1 MKKFYT
7 ILLGVAVSLA
17 AVSCLEEKQEPYTPG
32 EPEAENCYG
41 VYFPA
46 QEASGYHIYSPSVDT
61 KVDIT
66 VARTNTNG
74 EITVPV
80 EATYSADVF
89 TATPIK
95 FADGQAETTFTVSF
109 PTIEQG
115 KTYSANF
122 IITDPAYASLYSSN
136 PVAFDFSVMQ
146 VEMLDWLN
154 PVTKEKAVVHWTQ
167 SWWGETV
174 DTYIKYYEVN
184 GVKTCFT
191 VTIPDSHVA
200 TNPYTAY
207 GFFGCHENEGEG
219 EWTLVMYEKKSDG
232 NSFIRIPLVNTGYH
246 HSSYDADIYALDY
259 FYWNANDPNDEA
271 EFLSYAASNSDV
283 VSYYDG
289 NGGWYLSI
297 RSYYM
302 FGIGGWNPGAYDI
315 VGIMEGYTRVDYS
328 LSIAQTAVPAA
339 GKVPVKFTLGP
350 DVAKVVYEFKEGEL
364 SKINTEKAISELKAD
379 SENNITASGTYEFEL
394 PKTGVYTLVAASV
407 DAEGNIQES
416 ASTLVTYTAAADIEA
431 QATVINGG
439 IGSAEKYIP
448 QGVNTDSSLEIY
460 LYGENITE
468 AKFAVVSVLDL
479 ASDQAGCIAKV
490 KASKAVKAEVLDAIN
505 GNGYVDV
512 VTGLLPGTEYYLLV
526 YATNSFTETVE
537 LFGSQFTTGDP
548 LPIYQTFSSESYY
561 ADGELENAAAWCGTW
576 NLYGIDADGTTGL
589 REYLGKSVITA
600 SETPTEGPD
609 ANGFY
614 DEYVYVSGL
623 FGDLSWLSNYSI
635 ECDDKIEMDVYAGV
649 MYTTSN
655 ALVNDPDALFTVYLY
670 SKGQDSWGW
679 DYADAFWTC
688 FIPVMDGYYAFVD
701 VKYGGSY
708 NFCGL
713 GLVYNNQSWVAQI
726 SEQLLVD
733 PAKDDNGIAPASVNH
748 AIVAAQNNL
757 NECIVEN
764 DNCVLSD
771 KGRIRTIL
779 DSYKDKAKGV
789 TLYNHVAGIK
799 GEMPLRTATVKSVK
813 YLGETSEKGFNM
825 PLEK

>member
-32 EPEAENCYG
+32 EPEAENCFG

-46 QEASGYHIYSPSVDT
+46 QEASGYHIYSPSMDT

-80 EATYSADVF
+80 EATFSEDVF
-89 TATPIK
+89 TATDIK

-115 KTYSANF
+115 KTYSASF
-122 IITDPAYASLYSSN
+122 IIKDKNYASLYSSN
-136 PVAFDFSVMQ
+136 PIAFDFSVMQ

-200 TNPYTAY
+200 SAPYEAY

-219 EWTLVMYEKKSDG
+219 EWTLVMYPEKSDG

-259 FYWNANDPNDEA
+259 FYWNASDPNDEA
-271 EFLSYAASNSDV
+271 EFLSYAASNADV

-302 FGIGGWNPGAYDI
+302 FGVGGWNPGAYDI

-328 LSIAQTAVPAA
+328 LSIAQTAVPSN

-364 SKINTEKAISELKAD
+364 SKINTEKAMSELKAD
-379 SENNITASGTYEFEL
+379 SANAITEAGTYEFEL

-407 DAEGNIQES
+407 DAKGEIHETANTI
-416 ASTLVTYTAAADIEA
+416 VTYTAAADVDEY
-431 QATVINGG
+431 ATVINGG

-448 QGVNTDSSLEIY
+448 QGVNTDNSLEIY
-460 LYGENITE
+460 LYGENIVD
-468 AKFAVVSVLDL
+468 AKIGLFSLLDL
-479 ASDQAGCIAKV
+479 VGDYDGCVNALTASESV
-490 KASKAVKAEVLDAIN
+490 SAEVLDAIN
-505 GNGYVDV
+505 GDGYVDV
-512 VTGLLPGTEYYLLV
+512 ATGLLPGTEYYMMV
-526 YATNSFTETVE
+526 YASNAFTETVE
-537 LFGSQFTTGDP
+537 LYGSATTTGDP
-548 LPIYQTFSSESYY
+548 LPIYQTFTGDDYY
-561 ADGELENAAAWCGTW
+561 ADGELENAAAWCGKW
-576 NLYGIDADGTTGL
+576 NYYAIDVYGSTGL
-589 REYLGKSVITA
+589 REYLGKVDISA
-600 SETPTEGPD
+600 STTPTEGPD
-609 ANGFY
+609 GNGYY
-614 DEYVYVSGL
+614 DEYVLVDGL
-623 FGDLSWLSNYSI
+623 FPNAVVDGPAYGYETGTCVL
-635 ECDDKIEMDVYAGV
+635 EMDVYAGA
-649 MYTTSN
+649 MYSFAKTTFDEVCTIHTYTKSGN
-655 ALVNDPDALFTVYLY
+655 TWY
-670 SKGQDSWGW
+670 SGVSYYSG
-679 DYADAFWTC
+679 FL
-688 FIPVMDGYYAFVD
+688 PVMDGYYAFVD
-701 VKYGGSY
+701 LAGSDY
-708 NFCGL
+708 DFTGL
-713 GLVYNNQSWVAQI
+713 RVVQSYVWDAFI
-726 SEQLLVD
+726 DLLLVD
-733 PAKDDNGIAPASVNH
+733 PAKDDNGIAPASINAAVQR
-748 AIVAAQNNL
+748 ARQIVKDTAK
-757 NECIVEN
+757 EF
-764 DNCVLSD
+764 DNAVMSP
-771 KGRIRTIL
+771 KGRAAAIAE
-779 DSYKDKAKGV
+779 SYKEKMKGV
-789 TLYNHVAGIK
+789 AMYNNFAGIH
-799 GEMPLRTATVKSVK
+799 GERPVKSVPVK
-813 YLGETSEKGFNM
+813 SVNYLGNTSVKGFNM
-825 PLEK
+825 PIEK